1 MTAIKLTVFSAE
13 LDEEMEGL
21 MGTTQKDREEVQNP
35 GIYLLNYDRFTK
47 LMEHGVQAHYVY
59 AVNDLRN

>member
-21 MGTTQKDREEVQNP
+21 MGTTQKDHEEVQNP

-47 LMEHGVQAHYVY
+47 LMEHGVQAYGVY
-59 AVNDLRN
+59 GVNDLRN